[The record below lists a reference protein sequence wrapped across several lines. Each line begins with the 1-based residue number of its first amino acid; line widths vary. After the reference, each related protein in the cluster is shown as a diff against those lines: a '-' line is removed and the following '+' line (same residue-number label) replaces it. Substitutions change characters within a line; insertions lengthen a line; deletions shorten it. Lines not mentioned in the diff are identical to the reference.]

1 MAPEKLTEVFPLGK
15 QKTDNSVQRAEKQ
28 NKMDINLREKDIS
41 FIDALLMNSIRF
53 KCINKNLSHR

>member
-1 MAPEKLTEVFPLGK
+1 MGK